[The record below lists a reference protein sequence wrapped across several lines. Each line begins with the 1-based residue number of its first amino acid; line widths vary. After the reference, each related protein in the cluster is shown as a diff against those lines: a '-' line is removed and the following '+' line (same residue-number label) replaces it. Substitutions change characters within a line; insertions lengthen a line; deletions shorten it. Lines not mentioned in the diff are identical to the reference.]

1 LRFLEK
7 FTMFENKE
15 NDIKIEYPQSWNIR
29 EDDIEHVDIKIEIAI
44 FTMFSTTQITS

>member
-29 EDDIEHVDIKIEIAI
+29 EDDIESADFKIEIAI
-44 FTMFSTTQITS
+44 FTMF

>member
-1 LRFLEK
+1 MRFLEK

-29 EDDIEHVDIKIEIAI
+29 EDDIESADFKIEIAI
-44 FTMFSTTQITS
+44 FTMF